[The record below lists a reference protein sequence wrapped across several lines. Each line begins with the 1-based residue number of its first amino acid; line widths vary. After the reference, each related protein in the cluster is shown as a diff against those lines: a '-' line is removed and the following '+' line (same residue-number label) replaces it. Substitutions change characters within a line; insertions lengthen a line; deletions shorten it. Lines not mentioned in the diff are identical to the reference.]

1 MKDCY
6 DGLLNWNN
14 LISKM
19 MLHGW
24 DMNCL
29 SLEARSNGTADC
41 ATNNV
46 NSLVWQLWEETHVP
60 KVVGSNPCTVKLD
73 GHFSRMFVVKIVMFV
88 WKDENKQKETGD
100 SLFKNIVPLHRTII
114 TLFVEY

>member
-1 MKDCY
+1 M
-6 DGLLNWNN
+6 
-14 LISKM
+14 
-19 MLHGW
+19 
-24 DMNCL
+24 
-29 SLEARSNGTADC
+29 
-41 ATNNV
+41 
-46 NSLVWQLWEETHVP
+46 
-60 KVVGSNPCTVKLD
+60 KLD